1 MWEGYR
7 RHTGP
12 ELHTGGM
19 RGSKLDRRC
28 TAPGS
33 QQFIISYSTILS
45 VFLLASAVMGP
56 CTSNSTVDNNKF
68 AHVWRHGMP
77 LHLVRSP
84 ASHPV
89 SHAPGGRRLP
99 RAHPLSIPPFFAA
112 RQAAG
117 DRLDGFAQLIAQAP
131 PQREALS
138 TWQLTCMRSLLRSSE
153 PRSSTPL
160 TMPLSAAD
168 GSSIETMG

>member
-1 MWEGYR
+1 
-7 RHTGP
+7 
-12 ELHTGGM
+12 M